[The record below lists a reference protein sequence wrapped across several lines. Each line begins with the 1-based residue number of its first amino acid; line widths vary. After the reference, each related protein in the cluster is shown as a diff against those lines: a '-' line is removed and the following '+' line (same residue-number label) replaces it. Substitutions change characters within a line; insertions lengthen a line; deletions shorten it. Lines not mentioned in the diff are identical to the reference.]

1 MLALIFRKRLPCG
14 REPTLR
20 PSGYNRSTAARVG
33 SEMVEKTGQGG
44 PVLRGRD
51 GEGEFD
57 STLSS
62 SSAAFDS
69 NELARLRAHL
79 AAIVDSSEDGI
90 VSKTLEGIV
99 TSWNKGAER
108 LFGYTAQEMVGQPI
122 ARLIPPENQHEEA
135 DILAKIRRGE
145 RIERFEAV
153 RIHKQGHP
161 LNISLTISPVRDA
174 SGRIVGAAKIAH
186 DVTVDRRAQ
195 KAFQE
200 EALALETLHRVGQ
213 TVAAQS
219 DLEQVVQTVTDAAT
233 QLCGAQFGAFFY
245 NVIDENKEAYWLYT
259 LSGVSREAFAQFP
272 MPRATAVFEPT
283 FKGSGIVRSGNIKRD
298 PRYGKNAPYAGM
310 PPGHLPVC
318 SYLAVPVI
326 SRTGEVIGGLFF
338 GHAAQNV
345 FTERSE
351 RLVAGIAS
359 QAAIAIDK
367 ARLFQGLQQELAART
382 RAEEALRASETQ
394 LKQFIAE
401 REQLLQSER
410 YARSEAERLGH
421 MKDEFLATLS
431 HELRTPLNAIQG
443 WATLLRQREVTPE
456 DRTRGL
462 EAIDRNVRAQAQIVS
477 DLLDMSRIIS
487 GKIHLEVQPISLHE
501 VIQNAIESV
510 RASAD
515 AKKIRIRTLLD
526 SSVGFVRGDANRL
539 QQILWNLLSN
549 SLKFTPAGGR
559 VQVILERVNSHV
571 EVVVEDS
578 GVGIA
583 AEFLPFVFERFRQAD
598 GAMTR
603 RHGGLG
609 IGLSIVKTLVELH
622 GGSVRVKSAGENQGA
637 TFVVALPVSHVT
649 EKEVERS
656 QRLPVLADPLEAIE
670 LPRLDSTNVLIV
682 DDEPDGRQLMV
693 RILEGRGARV
703 TAVAG
708 GAEALQLLQSRPFD
722 ILVSDIGMPDLDGYE
737 LMRRARLLDEGRPG
751 PIPAIAVTAYARA
764 EDRQRSLLAG
774 YQMHLAKPIEARELV
789 AGIASL
795 LHLRR

>member
-1 MLALIFRKRLPCG
+1 MAEEHRQGQDAAHVELSG
-14 REPTLR
+14 SS
-20 PSGYNRSTAARVG
+20 PSSGGASASDFAELERV
-33 SEMVEKTGQGG
+33 
-44 PVLRGRD
+44 
-51 GEGEFD
+51 
-57 STLSS
+57 
-62 SSAAFDS
+62 
-69 NELARLRAHL
+69 RAHL

-90 VSKTLEGIV
+90 ISKTLEGIV
-99 TSWNKGAER
+99 TSWNQGAER
-108 LFGYTAQEMVGQPI
+108 LFGYTAPEMIGQSI
-122 ARLIPPENQHEEA
+122 TRLMPPEVQQEEIQ
-135 DILAKIRRGE
+135 ILAKIRSGE
-145 RIERFEAV
+145 RIDRFESV
-153 RIHKQGHP
+153 RIHKDGHR
-161 LNISLTISPVRDA
+161 LNISLTISPVRD
-174 SGRIVGAAKIAH
+174 SRGTIVGAAKIAH
-186 DVTVDRRAQ
+186 DVTEKRRVE
-195 KAFQE
+195 KAFEE
-200 EALALETLHRVGQ
+200 EARALAVLNEVGHS
-213 TVAAQS
+213 VSAQN

-233 QLCGAQFGAFFY
+233 ELCGANFGAFFY
-245 NVIDENKEAYWLYT
+245 NVFDKNHEAYWLYT
-259 LSGVSREAFAQFP
+259 LSGVPRDAFAQFP
-272 MPRATAVFEPT
+272 NPRATAVFAPT
-283 FKGSGIVRSGNIKRD
+283 FKGEGIVRSGNIKRD
-298 PRYGKNAPYAGM
+298 PRYGKNAPHSGM
-310 PPGHLPVC
+310 PVGHLPVT

-326 SRTGEVIGGLFF
+326 SRTGEVLGGLFF
-338 GHAAQNV
+338 GHAAEDV

-351 RLVAGIAS
+351 QLAVAIAS

-367 ARLFQGLQQELAART
+367 ARLFQGLQQELEAR
-382 RAEEALRASETQ
+382 RKAEEALLESEAR
-394 LKQFIAE
+394 LKQVITE

-443 WATLLRQREVTPE
+443 WATLLRQKEVTPE

-487 GKIHLEVQPISLHE
+487 GKIHLEVQLISLHE

-526 SSVGFVRGDANRL
+526 SSVGFVRGDPNRL

-549 SLKFTPAGGR
+549 ALKFTPVGGR

-571 EVVVEDS
+571 ELVVEDT
-578 GVGIA
+578 GIGIA
-583 AEFLPFVFERFRQAD
+583 PEFLPYVFERFRQAD
-598 GAMTR
+598 AALTR

-622 GGSVRVKSAGENQGA
+622 GGSVRVKSAGQNQGA
-637 TFVVALPVSHVT
+637 SFAIALPVSHVS
-649 EKEVERS
+649 EQEVERS

-670 LPRLDSTNVLIV
+670 LPRLDQTTMLIV

-693 RILEGRGARV
+693 RILEGRGAKV

-708 GAEALQLLQSRPFD
+708 GAEALELLKTHAFD

-737 LMRRARLLDEGRPG
+737 LMRRVRLLDSNRPG

>member
-1 MLALIFRKRLPCG
+1 MAQQDDTEIR
-14 REPTLR
+14 
-20 PSGYNRSTAARVG
+20 
-33 SEMVEKTGQGG
+33 
-44 PVLRGRD
+44 
-51 GEGEFD
+51 
-57 STLSS
+57 SS
-62 SSAAFDS
+62 SSTVVPTADLA
-69 NELARLRAHL
+69 ELERARAHL
-79 AAIVDSSEDGI
+79 AAIVDSSEDVIIG
-90 VSKTLEGIV
+90 KTLEGIV

-108 LFGYTAQEMVGQPI
+108 LFGYSAAEMIGQSI
-122 ARLIPPENQHEEA
+122 TRLMPPEVQQEESE
-135 DILAKIRRGE
+135 ILARIRRGE
-145 RIERFEAV
+145 RVERFESI
-153 RIHKQGHP
+153 RIHKEGHR
-161 LNISLTISPVRDA
+161 LNISLTISPVRDFA
-174 SGRIVGAAKIAH
+174 GNIVGAAKIAH
-186 DVTVDRRAQ
+186 DVTEKRRVE

-200 EALALETLHRVGQ
+200 EARAHAILYEVGQ
-213 TVAAQS
+213 LVAAQGE
-219 DLEQVVQTVTDAAT
+219 LEHVVQTVTDAAT
-233 QLCGAQFGAFFY
+233 ELCGASFGAFFY
-245 NVIDENKEAYWLYT
+245 NVVDKNHEAYWLYT
-259 LSGVSREAFAQFP
+259 LSGVSRDAFAQFP
-272 MPRATAVFEPT
+272 NPRSTAVFAPT
-283 FKGSGIVRSGNIKRD
+283 FKGEGVVRSGDIKRD
-298 PRYGKNAPYAGM
+298 PRYGRNAPHSGM
-310 PPGHLPVC
+310 PAGHLPVC

-326 SRTGEVIGGLFF
+326 SRTGEVLGGLFF
-338 GHAAQNV
+338 GHPQENV

-351 RLVAGIAS
+351 HLAVGIAA

-367 ARLFQGLQQELAART
+367 ARLFQGLQQELEARSK
-382 RAEEALRASETQ
+382 AEIALLASEAR
-394 LKQFIAE
+394 LKQVIAE

-487 GKIHLEVQPISLHE
+487 GKIHLEVQLISLHE
-501 VIQNAIESV
+501 VIHNAIESV

-526 SSVGFVRGDANRL
+526 SSVGFVRGDPNRL

-571 EVVVEDS
+571 ELVVEDT

-583 AEFLPFVFERFRQAD
+583 PEFLPFVFERFRQAD
-598 GAMTR
+598 AALTR

-637 TFVVALPVSHVT
+637 SFAIALPVSHVT
-649 EKEVERS
+649 EQEVERS
-656 QRLPVLADPLEAIE
+656 QRLPVLNDPLEAIE
-670 LPRLDSTNVLIV
+670 LPRLDQTTLLIV

-693 RILEGRGARV
+693 RILEGRGAKV

-708 GAEALQLLQSRPFD
+708 GAEALELLKSQEFD
-722 ILVSDIGMPDLDGYE
+722 LLVSDIGMPDLDGYE
-737 LMRRARLLDEGRPG
+737 LMRRVRLLDSTREG

-795 LHLRR
+795 LHLAQA

>member
-1 MLALIFRKRLPCG
+1 
-14 REPTLR
+14 
-20 PSGYNRSTAARVG
+20 V
-33 SEMVEKTGQGG
+33 SELEQ
-44 PVLRGRD
+44 
-51 GEGEFD
+51 
-57 STLSS
+57 
-62 SSAAFDS
+62 A
-69 NELARLRAHL
+69 RAHM

-90 VSKTLEGIV
+90 VGKTLEGIV
-99 TSWNKGAER
+99 TSWNNGAER
-108 LFGYTAQEMVGQPI
+108 LFGFTAEEMIGTPI
-122 ARLIPPENQHEEA
+122 ARLIPPEFQHEELE
-135 DILAKIRRGE
+135 ILAKLRKGE
-145 RIERFEAV
+145 RIERYEAI
-153 RIHKQGHP
+153 RIHKHGHR
-161 LNISLTISPVRDA
+161 LNISLTISPVRDTR
-174 SGRIVGAAKIAH
+174 GKIVGAAKIAH
-186 DVTVDRRAQ
+186 DVTARRQAE
-195 KAFQE
+195 KAFEE
-200 EALALETLHRVGQ
+200 EARALETLHRVGQ
-213 TVAAQS
+213 LVAAQN
-219 DLEQVVQTVTDAAT
+219 DLDEVVQTVTAAAT
-233 QLCGAQFGAFFY
+233 ELCGAAFGAFFY
-245 NVIDENKEAYWLYT
+245 NVIDENRKSYWLYA
-259 LSGVSREAFAQFP
+259 LSGVSRDAFAQFP
-272 MPRATAVFEPT
+272 MPRATGVFEPT
-283 FKGSGIVRSGNIKRD
+283 FKGEGVVRSGNIKLD
-298 PRYGKNAPYAGM
+298 PRYGKNSPYSGM

-318 SYLAVPVI
+318 SYLAIPVI

-338 GHAAQNV
+338 GHPAQNV

-351 RLVAGIAS
+351 RLAKGIAA

-367 ARLFQGLQQELAART
+367 ARLFQGVQRELDAR
-382 RAEEALRASETQ
+382 RKAEDALRQSESQ
-394 LKQFIAE
+394 LKQVVAE

-421 MKDEFLATLS
+421 LKDEFLATLS

-443 WATLLRQREVTPE
+443 WATLLRQREVTPQ

-501 VIQNAIESV
+501 VIHNAIEAV
-510 RASAD
+510 RASAE
-515 AKKIRIRTLLD
+515 AKQLRVLTLLD
-526 SSVGFVRGDANRL
+526 SSVGFVRGDPNRL
-539 QQILWNLLSN
+539 QQILWNLLTN
-549 SLKFTPAGGR
+549 AVKFTPAGGR
-559 VQVILERVNSHV
+559 IQVVLERVNSHV
-571 EVVVEDS
+571 EVVVEDT
-578 GVGIA
+578 GIGIA

-598 GAMTR
+598 AATTR

-637 TFVVALPVSHVT
+637 SFAVALPVSHVSG
-649 EKEVERS
+649 EEVERS

-670 LPRLDSTNVLIV
+670 LPRLDGSSVLIV

-703 TAVAG
+703 TAVTG
-708 GAEALQLLQSRPFD
+708 GAQALELLKGEPFD
-722 ILVSDIGMPDLDGYE
+722 VLVSDIGMPDLDGYE
-737 LMRRARLLDEGRPG
+737 LMRRVRLLDSNREG

>member
-1 MLALIFRKRLPCG
+1 VSDP
-14 REPTLR
+14 
-20 PSGYNRSTAARVG
+20 
-33 SEMVEKTGQGG
+33 
-44 PVLRGRD
+44 
-51 GEGEFD
+51 
-57 STLSS
+57 TLSS
-62 SSAAFDS
+62 SSAQSDLG
-69 NELARLRAHL
+69 ELQRVRARL

-90 VSKTLEGIV
+90 ISKTLEGIV

-108 LFGYTAQEMVGQPI
+108 LFGYTAPEMVGQPI
-122 ARLIPPENQHEEA
+122 ARLIPPEYQHEEA

-145 RIERFEAV
+145 RIERYEAV
-153 RIHKQGHP
+153 RIHKQGHR
-161 LNISLTISPVRDA
+161 LNISLTISPVRDG
-174 SGRIVGAAKIAH
+174 SGKVVGAAKIAH
-186 DVTVDRRAQ
+186 DVTESRRAQ
-195 KAFQE
+195 KALLE
-200 EALALETLHRVGQ
+200 EARALQTLHRVGQ
-213 TVAAQS
+213 TVAAQN
-219 DLEQVVQTVTDAAT
+219 DLDQVVQTVTDAAT
-233 QLCGAQFGAFFY
+233 ELCGATFGAFFY
-245 NVIDENKEAYWLYT
+245 NVSDENKESYWLYT
-259 LSGVSREAFAQFP
+259 LSGVPREAFAQFP
-272 MPRATAVFEPT
+272 MPRATALFEAT
-283 FKGSGIVRSGNIKRD
+283 FKGEGIVRSGNIKRD
-298 PRYGKNAPYAGM
+298 PRYGKNAPYTGM

-326 SRTGEVIGGLFF
+326 SRTGEVIGGMFF
-338 GHAAQNV
+338 GHAAENV

-351 RLVAGIAS
+351 QLAAGIAS

-367 ARLFQGLQQELAART
+367 ARLFQGLQEELAART
-382 RAEEALRASETQ
+382 KAEEALRLSEAQ

-501 VIQNAIESV
+501 VIHNAIESV

-526 SSVGFVRGDANRL
+526 SRVGFVRGDANRL

-549 SLKFTPAGGR
+549 ALKFTPEGGR

-578 GVGIA
+578 GVGIV

-637 TFVVALPVSHVT
+637 TFVIALPVSHVT
-649 EKEVERS
+649 EQEVERS

-670 LPRLDSTNVLIV
+670 LPRLDGSNVLIV

-708 GAEALQLLQSRPFD
+708 GAEALELLKSHPFD

-737 LMRRARLLDEGRPG
+737 LMRRVRLLDSGRPG

>member
-1 MLALIFRKRLPCG
+1 MTQPDDT
-14 REPTLR
+14 E
-20 PSGYNRSTAARVG
+20 NRSSSSTAAP
-33 SEMVEKTGQGG
+33 TAD
-44 PVLRGRD
+44 L
-51 GEGEFD
+51 
-57 STLSS
+57 
-62 SSAAFDS
+62 A
-69 NELARLRAHL
+69 ELERARAHL
-79 AAIVDSSEDGI
+79 AAIVDSSEDVIIG
-90 VSKTLEGIV
+90 KTLEGIV

-108 LFGYTAQEMVGQPI
+108 LFGYSAAEMIGQSI
-122 ARLIPPENQHEEA
+122 TRLMPPEIQQEEIE
-135 DILAKIRRGE
+135 ILARIRRGE
-145 RIERFEAV
+145 RIERFESI
-153 RIHKQGHP
+153 RIHKAGHR
-161 LNISLTISPVRDA
+161 LNISLTISPVRDFA
-174 SGRIVGAAKIAH
+174 GNIVGAAKIAH
-186 DVTVDRRAQ
+186 DVTEKRRVE
-195 KAFQE
+195 KAFAE
-200 EALALETLHRVGQ
+200 EARAHQILYEVGQ
-213 TVAAQS
+213 LVSAQS
-219 DLEQVVQTVTDAAT
+219 DLEHVVQTVTDAAT
-233 QLCGAQFGAFFY
+233 ELCGASFGAFFY
-245 NVIDENKEAYWLYT
+245 NVVDENHEAYWLYT
-259 LSGVSREAFAQFP
+259 LSGVPRDAFAQFP
-272 MPRATAVFEPT
+272 NPRSTAVFAPT
-283 FKGSGIVRSGNIKRD
+283 FKGEGVVRSGNIERD
-298 PRYGKNAPYAGM
+298 PRYGQNAPYSGM
-310 PPGHLPVC
+310 PAGHLPVC

-326 SRTGEVIGGLFF
+326 SRTGEVLGGLFF
-338 GHAAQNV
+338 GHAHEDV

-351 RLVAGIAS
+351 HLAVGIAA

-367 ARLFQGLQQELAART
+367 ARLFQGLQQELEAR
-382 RAEEALRASETQ
+382 RKAEEALRASEAQ
-394 LKQFIAE
+394 LKQVIAE

-443 WATLLRQREVTPE
+443 WATLLRQRDVTPE

-487 GKIHLEVQPISLHE
+487 GKIHLEVQLISLHE
-501 VIQNAIESV
+501 VINNAIESV

-526 SSVGFVRGDANRL
+526 SSVGFVRGDPNRL

-549 SLKFTPAGGR
+549 ALKFTPAGGR

-571 EVVVEDS
+571 ELVVEDT

-583 AEFLPFVFERFRQAD
+583 PEFLPFVFERFRQAD
-598 GAMTR
+598 AALTR

-637 TFVVALPVSHVT
+637 SFAIALPVSHVT
-649 EKEVERS
+649 EQEVERS
-656 QRLPVLADPLEAIE
+656 QRLPVLNDPLEAIE
-670 LPRLDSTNVLIV
+670 LPRLDETTLLIV

-693 RILEGRGARV
+693 RILEGRGAKV

-708 GAEALQLLQSRPFD
+708 GAAALELLKSQEFD

-737 LMRRARLLDEGRPG
+737 LMRRVRLLDSNREG

>member
-1 MLALIFRKRLPCG
+1 MTQPDDT
-14 REPTLR
+14 E
-20 PSGYNRSTAARVG
+20 NRSSSSTAAP
-33 SEMVEKTGQGG
+33 TAD
-44 PVLRGRD
+44 L
-51 GEGEFD
+51 
-57 STLSS
+57 
-62 SSAAFDS
+62 A
-69 NELARLRAHL
+69 ELERARAHL
-79 AAIVDSSEDGI
+79 AAIVDSSEDVIIG
-90 VSKTLEGIV
+90 KTLEGIV

-108 LFGYTAQEMVGQPI
+108 LFGYSAAEMIGQSI
-122 ARLIPPENQHEEA
+122 TRLMPPEIQQEEIE
-135 DILAKIRRGE
+135 ILARIRRGE
-145 RIERFEAV
+145 RIERFESIRV
-153 RIHKQGHP
+153 HKAGHR
-161 LNISLTISPVRDA
+161 LNISLTISPVRDFA
-174 SGRIVGAAKIAH
+174 GNIVGAAKIAH
-186 DVTVDRRAQ
+186 DVTERRRVE
-195 KAFQE
+195 KAFAE
-200 EALALETLHRVGQ
+200 EARAHEILYEVGQ
-213 TVAAQS
+213 LVAAQS
-219 DLEQVVQTVTDAAT
+219 DLEHVVQTVTDAAT
-233 QLCGAQFGAFFY
+233 ELCGASFGAFFY
-245 NVIDENKEAYWLYT
+245 NVVAASHESYWLYT
-259 LSGVSREAFAQFP
+259 LSGVPRDAFAQFP
-272 MPRATAVFEPT
+272 NPRSTAVFAPT
-283 FKGSGIVRSGNIKRD
+283 FKGEGVVRSGNIKRD
-298 PRYGKNAPYAGM
+298 PRYGKNAPHSGM
-310 PPGHLPVC
+310 PAGHLPVC
-318 SYLAVPVI
+318 SYLAVPVT
-326 SRTGEVIGGLFF
+326 SRTGEVFGGLFF
-338 GHAAQNV
+338 GHPQENV

-351 RLVAGIAS
+351 HLAVGIAA

-367 ARLFQGLQQELAART
+367 ARLFQGLQQELEAR
-382 RAEEALRASETQ
+382 RKAEEALRASEAQ
-394 LKQFIAE
+394 LKQVVAE

-443 WATLLRQREVTPE
+443 WATLLRQRDVMPD

-487 GKIHLEVQPISLHE
+487 GKIHLEVQLISLHE
-501 VIQNAIESV
+501 VINNAIESV

-526 SSVGFVRGDANRL
+526 SSVGFVRGDPNRL

-549 SLKFTPAGGR
+549 ALKFTPAGGR

-571 EVVVEDS
+571 ELVVEDT

-583 AEFLPFVFERFRQAD
+583 PEFLPFVFERFRQAD
-598 GAMTR
+598 AALTR

-637 TFVVALPVSHVT
+637 SFAIALPVSPVT
-649 EKEVERS
+649 GQEVERS
-656 QRLPVLADPLEAIE
+656 QRLPVLNDPLEAIE
-670 LPRLDSTNVLIV
+670 LPRLDETTLLIV

-693 RILEGRGARV
+693 RILEGRGAKV

-708 GAEALQLLQSRPFD
+708 GAAALELLKSQEFD

-737 LMRRARLLDEGRPG
+737 LMRRVRLLDSNREG

>member
-1 MLALIFRKRLPCG
+1 
-14 REPTLR
+14 
-20 PSGYNRSTAARVG
+20 
-33 SEMVEKTGQGG
+33 
-44 PVLRGRD
+44 
-51 GEGEFD
+51 
-57 STLSS
+57 
-62 SSAAFDS
+62 
-69 NELARLRAHL
+69 
-79 AAIVDSSEDGI
+79 
-90 VSKTLEGIV
+90 
-99 TSWNKGAER
+99 
-108 LFGYTAQEMVGQPI
+108 
-122 ARLIPPENQHEEA
+122 
-135 DILAKIRRGE
+135 
-145 RIERFEAV
+145 
-153 RIHKQGHP
+153 
-161 LNISLTISPVRDA
+161 
-174 SGRIVGAAKIAH
+174 
-186 DVTVDRRAQ
+186 
-195 KAFQE
+195 
-200 EALALETLHRVGQ
+200 
-213 TVAAQS
+213 
-219 DLEQVVQTVTDAAT
+219 
-233 QLCGAQFGAFFY
+233 
-245 NVIDENKEAYWLYT
+245 
-259 LSGVSREAFAQFP
+259 
-272 MPRATAVFEPT
+272 MPRATEVFEPT
-283 FKGSGIVRSGNIKRD
+283 FKGESIVRSGDIRRD
-298 PRYGKNAPYAGM
+298 PRYGRNAPYTGM

-318 SYLAVPVI
+318 SYLAVPVV

-338 GHAAQNV
+338 GHAAADV
-345 FTERSE
+345 FSERSE
-351 RLVAGIAS
+351 HLVAGIAS

-367 ARLFQGLQQELAART
+367 ARLIQGLQRELAART
-382 RAEEALRASETQ
+382 EAQEALRSSESQ

-443 WATLLRQREVTPE
+443 WATLLRQPEVTPE
-456 DRTRGL
+456 DRARGL
-462 EAIDRNVRAQAQIVS
+462 EAIERNVRAQAQIVS

-501 VIQNAIESV
+501 VIHNAIESV
-510 RASAD
+510 RATAD
-515 AKKIRIRTLLD
+515 ARQIRIRTLLD

-549 SLKFTPAGGR
+549 ALKFTPPGGR

-637 TFVVALPVSHVT
+637 TFVIALPVSHVT
-649 EKEVERS
+649 EQEVERS

-737 LMRRARLLDEGRPG
+737 LMRRARLLDSGRPG

>member
-1 MLALIFRKRLPCG
+1 VIIG
-14 REPTLR
+14 
-20 PSGYNRSTAARVG
+20 
-33 SEMVEKTGQGG
+33 
-44 PVLRGRD
+44 
-51 GEGEFD
+51 
-57 STLSS
+57 
-62 SSAAFDS
+62 
-69 NELARLRAHL
+69 
-79 AAIVDSSEDGI
+79 
-90 VSKTLEGIV
+90 KTLEGIV

-108 LFGYTAQEMVGQPI
+108 LFGYTAAEMIGQPI
-122 ARLIPPENQHEEA
+122 TRLMPPEVQQEEIE
-135 DILAKIRRGE
+135 ILAKIRRGE
-145 RIERFEAV
+145 RIERFESI
-153 RIHKQGHP
+153 RIHKDGRR
-161 LNISLTISPVRDA
+161 LNISLTISPVRDFA
-174 SGRIVGAAKIAH
+174 GNIVGAAKIAH
-186 DVTVDRRAQ
+186 DVTEKRRVE

-200 EALALETLHRVGQ
+200 EARAHAILYEVGQ
-213 TVAAQS
+213 LVAAQS
-219 DLEQVVQTVTDAAT
+219 DLEHVVQTVTDAAT
-233 QLCGAQFGAFFY
+233 ELCGASFGAFFY
-245 NVIDENKEAYWLYT
+245 NVVDKNQEAYWLYT

-272 MPRATAVFEPT
+272 NPRSTAVFAPT
-283 FKGSGIVRSGNIKRD
+283 FKGEGVVRSGNIERD
-298 PRYGKNAPYAGM
+298 PRYGRNAPHSGM
-310 PPGHLPVC
+310 PAGHLPVC

-326 SRTGEVIGGLFF
+326 SRTGEVLGGMFF
-338 GHAAQNV
+338 GHSQENV

-351 RLVAGIAS
+351 HLAVGIAA

-367 ARLFQGLQQELAART
+367 ARLFQGLQQELEAR
-382 RAEEALRASETQ
+382 RKAEDALRASEAQ
-394 LKQFIAE
+394 LKQVIAE

-456 DRTRGL
+456 DRSRGL

-487 GKIHLEVQPISLHE
+487 GKIHLEVQLISLHE
-501 VIQNAIESV
+501 VIHNAIESV

-515 AKKIRIRTLLD
+515 AKQIRIRTLLD
-526 SSVGFVRGDANRL
+526 SSVGFVRGDPNRL

-571 EVVVEDS
+571 ELVVEDT

-583 AEFLPFVFERFRQAD
+583 PEFLPFVFERFRQAD
-598 GAMTR
+598 GALTR

-622 GGSVRVKSAGENQGA
+622 GGSVRVKSAGANQGA
-637 TFVVALPVSHVT
+637 SFAIALPVSHVS
-649 EKEVERS
+649 EREVERS
-656 QRLPVLADPLEAIE
+656 QRLPVLNDPLEAIE
-670 LPRLDSTNVLIV
+670 LPRLDQTTLLIV

-693 RILEGRGARV
+693 RILEGRGAKV
-703 TAVAG
+703 TAVAA
-708 GAEALQLLQSRPFD
+708 GAEALELLKSQQFD
-722 ILVSDIGMPDLDGYE
+722 LLVSDIGMPDLDGYE
-737 LMRRARLLDEGRPG
+737 LMRRVRLLDSMRQG

-795 LHLRR
+795 LHLAQA

>member
-1 MLALIFRKRLPCG
+1 
-14 REPTLR
+14 
-20 PSGYNRSTAARVG
+20 
-33 SEMVEKTGQGG
+33 VE
-44 PVLRGRD
+44 LER
-51 GEGEFD
+51 
-57 STLSS
+57 
-62 SSAAFDS
+62 A
-69 NELARLRAHL
+69 RAHL
-79 AAIVDSSEDGI
+79 AAIVESSEDVI
-90 VSKTLEGIV
+90 ISKTLEGIV

-108 LFGYTAQEMVGQPI
+108 LFGYTAAEMIGQSI
-122 ARLIPPENQHEEA
+122 TRLMPPEIQREEI
-135 DILAKIRRGE
+135 DILAQIRRGE
-145 RIERFEAV
+145 RIERFESI
-153 RIHKQGHP
+153 RLHKDGRR
-161 LNISLTISPVRDA
+161 LNISLTISPVRDLA
-174 SGRIVGAAKIAH
+174 GQIVGAAKIAH
-186 DVTVDRRAQ
+186 DVTEKKRVEQALQAEARAH
-195 KAFQE
+195 E
-200 EALALETLHRVGQ
+200 ILYEVGQ
-213 TVAAQS
+213 LVAAQS
-219 DLEQVVQTVTDAAT
+219 DLERVVQTVTDAAT
-233 QLCGAQFGAFFY
+233 ELCGASFGAFFY
-245 NVIDENKEAYWLYT
+245 NVVDKDHEAYWLYT
-259 LSGVSREAFAQFP
+259 LSGVPRDAFAQFP
-272 MPRATAVFEPT
+272 NPRSTAVFAPT
-283 FKGSGIVRSGNIKRD
+283 FKGEGVVRSGNIKRD
-298 PRYGKNAPYAGM
+298 PRYGKNTPYAGM
-310 PPGHLPVC
+310 PAGHLPVC

-326 SRTGEVIGGLFF
+326 SRTGEVLGGLFF
-338 GHAAQNV
+338 GHAQENV

-351 RLVAGIAS
+351 RLAVGIAA

-367 ARLFQGLQQELAART
+367 ARLFNGLQKELEARR
-382 RAEEALRASETQ
+382 RAEEALRASEAQ
-394 LKQFIAE
+394 LKQVIAE

-456 DRTRGL
+456 DRSRGL

-487 GKIHLEVQPISLHE
+487 GKIHLEVQLISLHE
-501 VIQNAIESV
+501 VINNAIESV

-526 SSVGFVRGDANRL
+526 SSVGFVRGDPNRL

-549 SLKFTPAGGR
+549 ALKFTPVGGR

-571 EVVVEDS
+571 ELVVEDT

-583 AEFLPFVFERFRQAD
+583 PEFLPFVFERFRQAD
-598 GAMTR
+598 AALTR

-637 TFVVALPVSHVT
+637 SFAIALPVSHVS
-649 EKEVERS
+649 EQEVERS
-656 QRLPVLADPLEAIE
+656 QRLPVLNDPLEAIE
-670 LPRLDSTNVLIV
+670 LPRLDDTTMLIV

-693 RILEGRGARV
+693 RILEGRGAKV

-708 GAEALQLLQSRPFD
+708 GSEALELLKNQEFD

-737 LMRRARLLDEGRPG
+737 LMRRVRQLDSNREG

>member
-1 MLALIFRKRLPCG
+1 MVDK
-14 REPTLR
+14 TR
-20 PSGYNRSTAARVG
+20 PGESAPGES
-33 SEMVEKTGQGG
+33 
-44 PVLRGRD
+44 GRD
-51 GEGEFD
+51 AK
-57 STLSS
+57 LSS
-62 SSAAFDS
+62 SSASSDLG
-69 NELARLRAHL
+69 ELERVRTRL

-90 VSKTLEGIV
+90 ISKSLDGIV
-99 TSWNKGAER
+99 TSWNQGAER
-108 LFGYTAQEMVGQPI
+108 LFGYSAAEMIGQPI
-122 ARLIPPENQHEEA
+122 ARLIPPDSQHEEV
-135 DILAKIRRGE
+135 DILARIRRGE
-145 RIERFEAV
+145 RLERYEAIRV
-153 RIHKQGHP
+153 HKQGHP

-174 SGRIVGAAKIAH
+174 AGEIVGAAKIAH
-186 DVTVDRRAQ
+186 DVTARRQAE
-195 KAFQE
+195 KSLQE
-200 EALALETLHRVGQ
+200 EARAVETLHRIGQ
-213 TVAAQS
+213 AINAQNAL
-219 DLEQVVQTVTDAAT
+219 DQVVQAVTDAAT
-233 QLCGAQFGAFFY
+233 ELCGASFGAFFY
-245 NVIDENKEAYWLYT
+245 NVLDENKESYWLYV
-259 LSGVSREAFAQFP
+259 LSGVPREAFAQFP
-272 MPRATAVFEPT
+272 MPRSTAVFAPT
-283 FKGSGIVRSGNIKRD
+283 FKGEGVVRSGNIRLD
-298 PRYGKNAPYAGM
+298 PRYGRNAPYSGM
-310 PPGHLPVC
+310 PTGHLPVC

-338 GHAAQNV
+338 GHAAENV

-351 RLVAGIAS
+351 QLIVGIAA

-367 ARLFQGLQQELAART
+367 ARLFQGLQQELEAR
-382 RAEEALRASETQ
+382 RVAEEALRASEAQ
-394 LKQFIAE
+394 LKQVITE

-410 YARSEAERLGH
+410 YARSEAERLSH

-443 WATLLRQREVTPE
+443 WSTLLRQREVSPE

-462 EAIDRNVRAQAQIVS
+462 EAIERNVRAQAQIVS

-501 VIQNAIESV
+501 VINNAVESV

-526 SSVGFVRGDANRL
+526 SSVGFVRGDPNRL

-549 SLKFTPAGGR
+549 ALKFTPAGGR

-571 EVVVEDS
+571 ELVVEDS
-578 GVGIA
+578 GVGIT

-622 GGSVRVKSAGENQGA
+622 GGSVRVKSAGANQGA
-637 TFVVALPVSHVT
+637 SFAIALPVSHVT
-649 EKEVERS
+649 DDEVERS
-656 QRLPVLADPLEAIE
+656 QRLPVLADPLESIE
-670 LPRLDSTNVLIV
+670 LPRLDRTTLLIV

-708 GAEALQLLQSRPFD
+708 GAEALELLKHHQFD

-737 LMRRARLLDEGRPG
+737 LMRRVRLLDSSRPG

>member
-1 MLALIFRKRLPCG
+1 MP
-14 REPTLR
+14 
-20 PSGYNRSTAARVG
+20 
-33 SEMVEKTGQGG
+33 
-44 PVLRGRD
+44 
-51 GEGEFD
+51 
-57 STLSS
+57 SS
-62 SSAAFDS
+62 SSAGSDVG
-69 NELARLRAHL
+69 ELGRLRAHL

-90 VSKTLEGIV
+90 ISKTLEGIV

-108 LFGYTAQEMVGQPI
+108 LFGYTELEMIGQPI
-122 ARLIPPENQHEEA
+122 ARLIPAERQYEEA
-135 DILAKIRRGE
+135 DILARIRRGE
-145 RIERFEAV
+145 RIERYEAI
-153 RIHKQGHP
+153 RIHKQGYP
-161 LNISLTISPVRDA
+161 LSISLTISPVRDA
-174 SGRIVGAAKIAH
+174 NGRIVGAAKIAH
-186 DVTVDRRAQ
+186 DVTSDRRAQ

-200 EALALETLHRVGQ
+200 EARALETLHRVGQ
-213 TVAAQS
+213 TVAAQN

-233 QLCGAQFGAFFY
+233 QVCGAQFGAFFY
-245 NVIDENKEAYWLYT
+245 NVIDENEESYWLYT
-259 LSGVSREAFAQFP
+259 LSGVAREAFANFP

-283 FKGSGIVRSGNIKRD
+283 FQGSGILRSGNIKRD
-298 PRYGKNAPYAGM
+298 PRYGRNAPYAGM

-338 GHAAQNV
+338 GHAAENV

-351 RLVAGIAS
+351 QLATGIAS

-382 RAEEALRASETQ
+382 KAEEALRASEAQ

-421 MKDEFLATLS
+421 LKDEFLATLS

-477 DLLDMSRIIS
+477 DLLDMSRIIA

-501 VIQNAIESV
+501 VIKNAIDSV
-510 RASAD
+510 SASAD
-515 AKKIRIRTLLD
+515 VRKIRIHTLLD
-526 SSVGFVRGDANRL
+526 SSVGFVRGDPNRL

-549 SLKFTPAGGR
+549 ALKFTPAGGR

-622 GGSVRVKSAGENQGA
+622 GGSVRVKSAGQNQGA
-637 TFVVALPVSHVT
+637 TFVIALPVSHVA

-670 LPRLDSTNVLIV
+670 LPRLDSANVLIV

-708 GAEALQLLQSRPFD
+708 GIEALQLLQSGAFD

-737 LMRRARLLDEGRPG
+737 LMRRARLLDSGRPG